1 LKKHQKVIA
10 LFKAETKKVE
20 KIEKVFIFEV
30 LKAAFNLLNF

>member
-1 LKKHQKVIA
+1 MD

-30 LKAAFNLLNF
+30 LKAAKKVH